1 METKYSFLIDG
12 VEFWEHYCPIEQDI
26 IGTEVGCPCN
36 WCDKTEEDKSN
47 GY

>member
-12 VEFWEHYCPIEQDI
+12 VEFLEHYCPIEQDI

-36 WCDKTEEDKSN
+36 WCDKTEEDK
-47 GY
+47 